1 MIQVAVER
9 DERKATGRLADLYRL
24 HAREAMRLAFL
35 ITGDE
40 AAAEDLA
47 HDAFIKVSGRFGD
60 LRDPSAFGPY
70 LKRTVINLA
79 NSRFRRRKVERAY
92 LESHGRPMSEPVG
105 SVERDSIEREQMW
118 RTLMRLPARQ
128 RAAIVLRFYEDLT
141 EQQTADLMGCPVGTV
156 KSLVSRGLDALREV
170 VER

>member
-1 MIQVAVER
+1 MIQLAVDR
-9 DERKATGRLADLYRL
+9 TERKATGRLADLYRL

-35 ITGDE
+35 ITGSE
-40 AAAEDLA
+40 AQAEDLA
-47 HDAFIKVSGRFGD
+47 HDAFVRVAGRFGD
-60 LRDPSAFGPY
+60 LRDPVAFGPY

-79 NSRFRRRKVERAY
+79 NSGFRRRKVERAY
-92 LESHGRPMSEPVG
+92 LESQGRAPGEPSG
-105 SVERDSIEREQMW
+105 SVEHDSIEREQMW
-118 RTLMRLPARQ
+118 GVLMKLPARQ
-128 RAAIVLRFYEDLT
+128 RAAIVLRFYEDLS

>member
-1 MIQVAVER
+1 MMQLAVER
-9 DERKATGRLADLYRL
+9 TDMKARGKLAELYRR
-24 HAREAMRLAFL
+24 HAREATRLAFL

-40 AAAEDLA
+40 TQAEDLA
-47 HDAFIKVSGRFGD
+47 HDAFIKVAGRFGD

-79 NSRFRRRKVERAY
+79 NSRFRRRRVERAY
-92 LESHGRPMSEPVG
+92 LESEGRTPQLPASLEHD
-105 SVERDSIEREQMW
+105 SVERDRLW
-118 RTLMRLPARQ
+118 RSLQRLPARQ
-128 RAAIVLRFYEDLT
+128 RSAIVLRFYEDLT

-156 KSLVSRGLDALREV
+156 KSLVSRGLDALRQE